1 MAMPTKNTK
10 LMNAVELISEQGFA
24 GMAEAMQILMNEA
37 MLIER
42 NRHLNAEPYERS
54 ESRQDYANGFK
65 PKQLKTQLGELN
77 LNVPQVRKGDFYPS
91 FLEKGLRSERSLK
104 LALAEMYIQG
114 VSTRKVNEILEEL
127 CGLNISSSE
136 VSRAAKLLDEELQSF
151 RERKLGQYVY
161 LVLDA
166 RYEKVRQGGCVQD
179 SAVLVAFGVGIDGK
193 REVLGVSVALSEAEV
208 HWRAFLESLTKRGLH
223 GLKCIVSD
231 AHSGLKRGLQA
242 VFGSIPWQR
251 CQFHLQQNAQ
261 SYVTKRSKKSQVA
274 QSIKAIFNA
283 ENQDEAKRLLELS
296 AQKYEAEM
304 PQLAKWMRENLPEGF
319 TAFYLPQTHQRLMRT
334 SNMAERVNQEIKRR
348 TRVARIFPNV
358 ASCERL
364 VTAVLMEIS
373 EQWMAGKTYLTMS
386 NEN

>member
-1 MAMPTKNTK
+1 MAMPTKNNK

-24 GMAEAMQILMNEA
+24 GMAEAMQILLNEA
-37 MLIER
+37 MVIER
-42 NRHLNAEPYERS
+42 SRHLQAEPYERI
-54 ESRQDYANGFK
+54 ETRQDYANGFK
-65 PKQLKTQLGELN
+65 PKQLKTQLGELS
-77 LNVPQVRKGDFYPS
+77 LSVPQVRQGDFYPS

-136 VSRAAKLLDEELQSF
+136 VSRAAKLLDDELQSF
-151 RERKLGQYVY
+151 RERRLGKYVY
-161 LVLDA
+161 LILDA

-179 SAVLVAFGVGIDGK
+179 SALLIAFGVGEDGK

-208 HWRAFLESLTKRGLH
+208 HWRKFLEFLVARGLH

-231 AHSGLKRGLQA
+231 AHSGLRASLQA
-242 VFGSIPWQR
+242 VLGSIPWQR

-261 SYVTKRSKKSQVA
+261 AYVTKKTKKSAVA

-283 ENQDEAKRLLELS
+283 ENRPEAERLLELS
-296 AQKYEAEM
+296 AKKYEQEM
-304 PQLAKWMRENLPEGF
+304 PQLAKWMREALPEGLTIF
-319 TAFYLPQTHQRLMRT
+319 SLPQGHQRRIRT

-373 EQWMAGKTYLTMS
+373 EQWLAEKTYLTM
-386 NEN
+386 NDEI

>member
-1 MAMPTKNTK
+1 MAMPTKNNK

-24 GMAEAMQILMNEA
+24 GMAEAMQILLNEA
-37 MLIER
+37 MVIER
-42 NRHLNAEPYERS
+42 SRHLQAEPYERI
-54 ESRQDYANGFK
+54 ETRQDYANGFK
-65 PKQLKTQLGELN
+65 PKQLKTQLGELS
-77 LNVPQVRKGDFYPS
+77 LSVPQVRQGDFYPS

-136 VSRAAKLLDEELQSF
+136 VSRAAKLLDDELQSF
-151 RERKLGQYVY
+151 RERRLGKYVY
-161 LVLDA
+161 LILDA

-179 SAVLVAFGVGIDGK
+179 SALLIAFGVGEDGK

-208 HWRAFLESLTKRGLH
+208 HWRKFLEFLVARGLH

-231 AHSGLKRGLQA
+231 AHSGLRASLQA
-242 VFGSIPWQR
+242 VLGSIPWQR

-261 SYVTKRSKKSQVA
+261 AYVTKKTKKSAVA

-283 ENQDEAKRLLELS
+283 ENRPEAERLLELS
-296 AQKYEAEM
+296 AKKYEQEM
-304 PQLAKWMRENLPEGF
+304 PQLAKWMREALPEGLTIF
-319 TAFYLPQTHQRLMRT
+319 SLPQGHQRRMRT

-373 EQWMAGKTYLTMS
+373 EQWLAEKTYLTM
-386 NEN
+386 NDEI